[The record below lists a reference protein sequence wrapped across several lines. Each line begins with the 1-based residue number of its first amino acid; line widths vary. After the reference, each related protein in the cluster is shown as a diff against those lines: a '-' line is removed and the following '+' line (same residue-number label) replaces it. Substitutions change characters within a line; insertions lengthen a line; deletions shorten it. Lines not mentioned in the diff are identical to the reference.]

1 MKAISAGLC
10 AAAALVTTAA
20 ARPSENEPFM
30 KPAPPQAKRMP
41 AQPTTLKGYALG
53 TTLDAFKQMPAPP
66 NAAGA
71 VRVICSDDPAT
82 QASLGRALTPR
93 FPGEVVCGF
102 QLLSSRDWATGLL
115 MLDATHGAAVAFH
128 FFNGS
133 LVQIESEEDA
143 ELSDVITQSLTT
155 RFGQPAT
162 INNRVFRSISDVVRT
177 QIVVTWINGR
187 DVIVMTNPSLG
198 TDRMS
203 VVYTNVKGFA
213 AMQSSGTNIM

>member
-10 AAAALVTTAA
+10 AAVALVTTAA
-20 ARPSENEPFM
+20 ARPSGNEPFM
-30 KPAPPQAKRMP
+30 KPAPPRAKRMP

-82 QASLGRALTPR
+82 QASLGPALTPR
-93 FPGEVVCGF
+93 FQGEVVCGF
-102 QLLSSRDWATGLL
+102 QLLSSRDWGPGLL
-115 MLDATHGAAVAFH
+115 MLDATRGAAVAFH

-143 ELSDVITQSLTT
+143 ELSDVIAQSLTT

-162 INNRVFRSISDVVRT
+162 INNRVSRSISDVVRT

-187 DVIVMTNPSLG
+187 DVIVMTSPSLG

-203 VVYTNVKGFA
+203 VVYTNVKGVA